1 MKQAVLY
8 ARVSSKDQEREGF
21 SIPAQLKLLHEYAL
35 KHDFKIIREFV
46 DVETAKCAGRKQF
59 GEMARFFENNP
70 NCRVVIVEK
79 TDRLYRNFR
88 DCVTLEDLGVEIHL
102 PKEGQVIGKD
112 ARSQDKLVH
121 GIQVVIA
128 RNYIEN
134 LREEV
139 KKGLREKAAQGF
151 YPGRAP
157 FGYCHNTATHNIDP
171 DPVKAPAVKRM
182 FELYATGQHSLAAL
196 RKIMMTE
203 TGRLWPKSHL
213 ERMLKNPLYCGLF
226 IWNDKTHQGKH
237 TPLVSAHLFQQ
248 TQEVFRSFNR
258 NKYRRHNFAFAGLLK
273 CAHDDCTVTAEIQK
287 QKYTYYR
294 CTRFRGKCALPFIRE
309 EELGKRLGQILQ
321 DIYVP
326 DGVVAQV
333 IAALSESQLQ
343 TNTAKK
349 EQRQQLQKRLTSL
362 RNRMDEA
369 YSDKLDGVITP
380 EFWQRKTAE
389 WQQEEQQIL
398 LAMQGL
404 EQASSDVLLTAKR
417 AFELANKA
425 YFLYVTQKPEDQAKL
440 LKMVLSNCRIDGVS
454 LYPTYRKPFDLI
466 FQRAKTKDWRRER
479 DSNPRYPLRYTR
491 FRGARLQPLGHLSA
505 AVMWSF
511 YQVCCSA

>member
-1 MKQAVLY
+1 MAVQGRPEIQVRKETAMTLAIKSAVLY

-21 SIPAQLKLLHEYAL
+21 SIPAQVKLLKEYAL
-35 KHDFKIIREFV
+35 KHGFKIVREFI

-59 GEMARFFENNP
+59 GEMVRFFEKNTT
-70 NCRVVIVEK
+70 CRVVIVEK

-102 PKEGQVIGKD
+102 PKEGQIIGKD
-112 ARSQDKLVH
+112 AKSQDKLIH

-171 DPVKAPAVKRM
+171 HPVNGPVVRRM
-182 FELYATGQHSLAAL
+182 FELYASGQHSLAAL
-196 RKIMMTE
+196 RQILKTE
-203 TGRLWPKSHL
+203 TGRMWPKSHM

-226 IWNDKTHQGKH
+226 VWNDKTHEGKH
-237 TPLVSAHLFQQ
+237 TPLVSAQLFGEVQA
-248 TQEVFRSFNR
+248 VFRSFNR
-258 NKYRRHNFAFAGLLK
+258 SKYRKHNFAFSGLLN
-273 CAHDDCTVTAEIQK
+273 CAHDDCMVTAEIQK

-294 CTRFRGKCALPFIRE
+294 CTGYRGKCGLPFIRE
-309 EELGKRLGQILQ
+309 EKLGKRLGQILQ

-326 DGVVAQV
+326 DDVVAQV
-333 IAALSESQLQ
+333 MQSLSESQ
-343 TNTAKK
+343 TRTDTAKK
-349 EQRQQLQKRLTSL
+349 QQRQKLGHRLSAV

-369 YSDKLDGVITP
+369 YSDKLDGVISA
-380 EFWQRKTAE
+380 EFWQRKTTE
-389 WQQEEQQIL
+389 WHQEEQQIL

-404 EQASSDVLLTAKR
+404 EQASTDTLLTAKR
-417 AFELANKA
+417 TFELANKA

-466 FQRAKTKDWRRER
+466 FQRAKTKDWRRGG
-479 DSNPRYPLRYTR
+479 DSNPR
-491 FRGARLQPLGHLSA
+491 
-505 AVMWSF
+505 
-511 YQVCCSA
+511 